1 MQHSAVPLFQPMF
14 CSLEGCV
21 TYSQVTSPPSNSS
34 LYTAWEVEFDEYDNP
49 DDVGYL
55 RKDVGAQQSFAECEI
70 DAVSEEGSERYFM
83 HQPGD
88 LNYDDVDSVEGGE
101 VVPTSPLTP
110 ASGTNINNGAASSGA
125 GSGHHAGGAGHD
137 NTHGG
142 TPSRMLLTTSSTGVS
157 TDASPSTSALSSPV
171 GGGGSGAAKS
181 RKQQLLFG
189 GGIGRRNT
197 ASALGSARDA
207 TGARLVLA
215 INKLPSADASWD
227 AGPTDIKFGVPV
239 ITPSKGHDHSEPR
252 PVLSRVE
259 SLSSSFKD
267 FELERMGHDEDGGTT
282 SRSHGNGQAASSEA
296 GYDSE
301 AEVIDFQVAGSNLAD
316 GGYRD
321 QDLSSFFIP
330 NSHSCTRASS
340 ITSNGLDGYHIAGG
354 SSSAQPVL
362 ALDSDFAMP
371 DLLAGEAADFNVSL
385 SAAPTANHSTSA
397 YSTSSANVSSSSG
410 VHPWPLGYAMTG
422 GPGSRGGSGEASPVA
437 AGDGCSARVTWC
449 GVGSATASA
458 GAGVSA
464 AQQDRKSESGE
475 ASVPSLAARAM
486 SGGQLFD
493 GASIFAGGSLLT
505 GVRGGSLPTSSSSV
519 PTTPKLSLPAF
530 MIGAS
535 SPTVHSARCVLR
547 HATAKHYTETT
558 CSMQYTF
565 NVQGV
570 GLPQTFT

>member
-1 MQHSAVPLFQPMF
+1 MVLSILTSIPVQPRWFACLTRSCAAHSHAHPTLAQP
-14 CSLEGCV
+14 
-21 TYSQVTSPPSNSS
+21 SS
-34 LYTAWEVEFDEYDNP
+34 LAAWEVEFDEYDNP

-88 LNYDDVDSVEGGE
+88 LNYDDVESVEGGE
-101 VVPTSPLTP
+101 ATP
-110 ASGTNINNGAASSGA
+110 ASPLSPASAHNNGNNGATGGSSSSGHPTSLA
-125 GSGHHAGGAGHD
+125 TAGGPAHD
-137 NTHGG
+137 SSHGG
-142 TPSRMLLTTSSTGVS
+142 TPSRMVLVTSSTGVS

-171 GGGGSGAAKS
+171 GGGSGPSKS

-197 ASALGSARDA
+197 ASALGTGRDA
-207 TGARLVLA
+207 TGARLALA

-239 ITPSKGHDHSEPR
+239 ITPSKAHDHSEPR

-267 FELERMGHDEDGGTT
+267 FDLERMGHDEDGGTT
-282 SRSHGNGQAASSEA
+282 SRSQNNGQAASSEA

-301 AEVIDFQVAGSNLAD
+301 AEVIDFQVSGSNLAD

-330 NSHSCTRASS
+330 NSHNCTRASS
-340 ITSNGLDGYHIAGG
+340 ITSSGLEGYHVASG
-354 SSSAQPVL
+354 SGSTPPVL
-362 ALDSDFAMP
+362 ALDTVFAMP
-371 DLLAGEAADFNVSL
+371 DLLAGEAVDFNVSL
-385 SAAPTANHSTSA
+385 SAAPTANHSASA

-410 VHPWPLGYAMTG
+410 VHPWPLGYATTG
-422 GPGSRGGSGEASPVA
+422 VPGSRSGSGEASPAA
-437 AGDGCSARVTWC
+437 AGDSCSARVTWC
-449 GVGSATASA
+449 GVGAANTT
-458 GAGVSA
+458 GGVSA
-464 AQQDRKSESGE
+464 AQQERKSHSGE
-475 ASVPSLAARAM
+475 ASAPTLAGRAA

-493 GASIFAGGSLLT
+493 GASIFSGGSLLT
-505 GVRGGSLPTSSSSV
+505 SMRGGNLPTSSSSV

-535 SPTVHSARCVLR
+535 SPAIHSARCVGSLR
-547 HATAKHYTETT
+547 AAAFRSAFQEITLVWSNTI
-558 CSMQYTF
+558 
-565 NVQGV
+565 
-570 GLPQTFT
+570 P